1 MSKTITL
8 DRVPLGGIFTLDG
21 MRFVKLNGD
30 NEAAFVLTE
39 DTPADMGFVQFE
51 DDDASRDDH
60 NNFNGSLVQKEIER
74 WVRDKH
80 KPIFDAIVERPIDLT
95 TMDGMTDYGCPLTV
109 ARILTIDEYRKHRRF
124 IPLTDKPYW
133 LATGWTTA
141 SSPSSDTGAR
151 TTSTPTAR
159 CAAAASTAPTSRR
172 VPLFIFNLKSLYPSR
187 TARRA
192 RNCPTTPSWSFWV
205 NSSGEYR
212 NDPLGVETDAV
223 VALPFPSGRGG
234 AGGDLRLVLHS
245 PGHPRAACPGAGG
258 PGGGSVCYRGGR
270 SGARPGNGGG
280 TGADGVG

>member
-141 SSPSSDTGAR
+141 SSPSSRTGRAYCIDTDGTVDYDNVYFAYF
-151 TTSTPTAR
+151 
-159 CAAAASTAPTSRR
+159 APR
-172 VPLFIFNLKSLYPSR
+172 PAFNLKSQILVSFEDGEESKELSDY
-187 TARRA
+187 TELELLGELQRR
-192 RNCPTTPSWSFWV
+192 V
-205 NSSGEYR
+205 QK
-212 NDPLGVETDAV
+212 
-223 VALPFPSGRGG
+223 
-234 AGGDLRLVLHS
+234 
-245 PGHPRAACPGAGG
+245 
-258 PGGGSVCYRGGR
+258 
-270 SGARPGNGGG
+270 
-280 TGADGVG
+280 

>member
-141 SSPSSDTGAR
+141 SSPSSNTVNAYYIYTGGTVGYDYVYR
-151 TTSTPTAR
+151 
-159 CAAAASTAPTSRR
+159 ASFAPRPAFYLQSQILVSFEDGEESKELSDYTELELLGELQRR
-172 VPLFIFNLKSLYPSR
+172 VQK
-187 TARRA
+187 
-192 RNCPTTPSWSFWV
+192 
-205 NSSGEYR
+205 
-212 NDPLGVETDAV
+212 
-223 VALPFPSGRGG
+223 
-234 AGGDLRLVLHS
+234 
-245 PGHPRAACPGAGG
+245 
-258 PGGGSVCYRGGR
+258 
-270 SGARPGNGGG
+270 
-280 TGADGVG
+280 